1 MPVTPLALS
10 PRKNLRPAPS
20 MAHLPPL
27 QSVRVLDQLRER
39 LRFMHY
45 SLRTEEA
52 YVYWTKAFIRF
63 HGIRHP
69 AALGGPE
76 VEEFL
81 MHLANERAVSPS
93 THSQALSALL
103 FFYTKVLGHDL
114 PWLKEIGHPRR
125 HRRLPVVEGLR
136 RTKALQLRVKDL
148 RFAQRRLMGQARS
161 TRVVPSSARPA
172 TRCRPPCPPQN
183 LCTSMLYLRN
193 A

>member
-1 MPVTPLALS
+1 
-10 PRKNLRPAPS
+10 
-20 MAHLPPL
+20 
-27 QSVRVLDQLRER
+27 
-39 LRFMHY
+39 MHY

-93 THSQALSALL
+93 THSQALPVLL

-114 PWLKEIGHPRR
+114 PRLKEIGHPRR
-125 HRRLPVVEGLR
+125 HRRLPAVEGLR

-161 TRVVPSSARPA
+161 TRQCLRLPDRQPGADHPAHLRTCAPRCCTCAARSPA
-172 TRCRPPCPPQN
+172 AGASP
-183 LCTSMLYLRN
+183 
-193 A
+193 